1 MPDKKTL
8 MIVDDDADDRYF
20 FKRAVKKINELYEC
34 LEAVDGHYAIEQ
46 LRAALELPD
55 YIFLDINMP
64 RMNGR
69 ECLAEL
75 KKDIRLK
82 NIPVIIYSTS
92 THSEDVELSIQL
104 GAAYYLSKSSDIHQL
119 PEQIINAIRI
129 VEMKLAS

>member
-1 MPDKKTL
+1 M
-8 MIVDDDADDRYF
+8 
-20 FKRAVKKINELYEC
+20 
-34 LEAVDGHYAIEQ
+34 
-46 LRAALELPD
+46 ELPD